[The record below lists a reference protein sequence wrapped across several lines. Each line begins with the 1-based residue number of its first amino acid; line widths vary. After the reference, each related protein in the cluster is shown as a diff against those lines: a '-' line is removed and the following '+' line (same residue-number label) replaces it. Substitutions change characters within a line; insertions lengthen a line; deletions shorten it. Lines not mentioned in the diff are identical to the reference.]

1 MMDERVQRVSRAG
14 QRGASLL
21 TSLILLAAIMLLG
34 ATTAGITV
42 QGEKA
47 ARNERDFRLAFFA
60 AEAALRDAQADIDRD
75 EEREKAV
82 FLPVDAAMFIESC
95 GTAKHGKSHGLCA
108 PATSEK
114 PPAWM
119 TADLLAT
126 GGESAP
132 TVALGTHTGR
142 SFPAGEGA
150 LPARLPRYLIELLD
164 ATEPELASD
173 GKAVHAIYR
182 ITAVGFGMR
191 SSTHVVLQ
199 AVYRRDRIPNEAE
212 ESKEEPP
219 YYYRSRRLSWR
230 EIPHWQELHDG
241 IKRK

>member
-1 MMDERVQRVSRAG
+1 MNEGVQRVSRAG

-60 AEAALRDAQADIDRD
+60 AEAALRDAQADMDRD
-75 EEREKAV
+75 DEREKAV
-82 FLPVDAAMFIESC
+82 FLPVDAAMFIDGC

-108 PATSEK
+108 PALNAK
-114 PPAWM
+114 PPAWI

-126 GGESAP
+126 GDEGTP

-142 SFPAGEGA
+142 SFPTGDGS

-164 ATEPELASD
+164 ATGQELTAD
-173 GKAVHAIYR
+173 DKAIHAVYR

-219 YYYRSRRLSWR
+219 YHYRSRRLSWR
-230 EIPHWQELHDG
+230 EIPHWQELHDA
-241 IKRK
+241 IKKK